1 MSPYKKRHNIVMKKD
16 LNIPSEIG
24 NLRLVEK
31 AIDELSLELDLSDE
45 VYGNVLVATMEATN
59 NAIIHGNNSDPKK
72 SVKIEIQMEKE
83 QLKIHVEDQGGGFD
97 FSSVPDPTAPEN
109 LEKINGRGIFLMER
123 LSDEILY
130 QITLLTSVLQ
140 NRSLEGLYM
149 AAESRLSGNSIP
161 SRLNDRFR

>member
-1 MSPYKKRHNIVMKKD
+1 MRKD
-16 LNIPSEIG
+16 LNIPADLV

-59 NAIIHGNNSDPKK
+59 NAIIHGNNSDPGKL
-72 SVKIEIQMEKE
+72 VKIEMMMEMKE
-83 QLKIHVEDQGGGFD
+83 LKVHFEDQGHGFD
-97 FSSVPDPTAPEN
+97 YSTVPDPTAPEN

-130 QITLLTSVLQ
+130 LENGRIVVLK
-140 NRSLEGLYM
+140 
-149 AAESRLSGNSIP
+149 
-161 SRLNDRFR
+161 FRI

>member
-1 MSPYKKRHNIVMKKD
+1 MRKD
-16 LNIPSEIG
+16 LKIPSDIG

-59 NAIIHGNNSDPKK
+59 NAIIHGNNSDPNKC
-72 SVKIEIQMEKE
+72 VKIEIQFLEKE
-83 QLKIHVEDQGGGFD
+83 LSVHIEDQGTGFD
-97 FSSVPDPTAPEN
+97 YSSVPDPTAPEN

-130 QITLLTSVLQ
+130 
-140 NRSLEGLYM
+140 LEDGRIVELKFK
-149 AAESRLSGNSIP
+149 L
-161 SRLNDRFR
+161 

>member
-1 MSPYKKRHNIVMKKD
+1 MRKD

-24 NLRLVEK
+24 NLSLVEK

-59 NAIIHGNNSDPKK
+59 NAIIHGNNSDPAKH
-72 SVKIEIQMEKE
+72 VKIEILMEHKE
-83 QLKIHVEDQGGGFD
+83 LKVHIEDQGHGFD
-97 FSSVPDPTAPEN
+97 YATVPDPTAPEN

-130 QITLLTSVLQ
+130 LEDGRIVVLKF
-140 NRSLEGLYM
+140 
-149 AAESRLSGNSIP
+149 RL
-161 SRLNDRFR
+161 

>member
-1 MSPYKKRHNIVMKKD
+1 MRKD

-72 SVKIEIQMEKE
+72 NVKIEIQLDQKL
-83 QLKIHVEDQGGGFD
+83 LKVHIEDQGRGFD
-97 FSSVPDPTAPEN
+97 FASVPDPTSPEN

-130 QITLLTSVLQ
+130 
-140 NRSLEGLYM
+140 LEDGRIVELKFK
-149 AAESRLSGNSIP
+149 L
-161 SRLNDRFR
+161 

>member
-1 MSPYKKRHNIVMKKD
+1 MRKD
-16 LNIPSEIG
+16 LNIPADLG

-31 AIDELSLELDLSDE
+31 AIDELSMELDLSDE

-72 SVKIEIQMEKE
+72 IVKIEMLMEHKE
-83 QLKIHVEDQGGGFD
+83 LKVHIEDQGQGFD
-97 FSSVPDPTAPEN
+97 YSTVPDPTAPEN

-130 QITLLTSVLQ
+130 LENGRIVVLK
-140 NRSLEGLYM
+140 
-149 AAESRLSGNSIP
+149 
-161 SRLNDRFR
+161 FRI

>member
-1 MSPYKKRHNIVMKKD
+1 MRKD

-45 VYGNVLVATMEATN
+45 IYGNVLVATMEATN
-59 NAIIHGNNSDPKK
+59 NAIIHGNNSDPEK
-72 SVKIEIQMEKE
+72 SVRIEILCEEKE
-83 QLKIHVEDQGGGFD
+83 LKVHIEDQGIGFD
-97 FSSVPDPTAPEN
+97 YSTVPDPTAPEN

-130 QITLLTSVLQ
+130 
-140 NRSLEGLYM
+140 LEDGRIVELKFN
-149 AAESRLSGNSIP
+149 L
-161 SRLNDRFR
+161 

>member
-1 MSPYKKRHNIVMKKD
+1 MRKD
-16 LNIPSEIG
+16 LNIPADLV

-45 VYGNVLVATMEATN
+45 VYGNILVATMEATN

-72 SVKIEIQMEKE
+72 IVKIEMLMEKKE
-83 QLKIHVEDQGGGFD
+83 LKVHIEDQGNGFD
-97 FSSVPDPTAPEN
+97 YSTVPDPTAPEN

-130 QITLLTSVLQ
+130 LENGRIVVLK
-140 NRSLEGLYM
+140 
-149 AAESRLSGNSIP
+149 
-161 SRLNDRFR
+161 FRI

>member
-1 MSPYKKRHNIVMKKD
+1 MRKD
-16 LNIPSEIG
+16 LNIPADLV

-72 SVKIEIQMEKE
+72 IVKIEMLMEQKE
-83 QLKIHVEDQGGGFD
+83 LKVHIEDQGQGFD
-97 FSSVPDPTAPEN
+97 YSTVPDPTAPEN

-130 QITLLTSVLQ
+130 LENGRIVVLK
-140 NRSLEGLYM
+140 
-149 AAESRLSGNSIP
+149 
-161 SRLNDRFR
+161 FRI